1 MSLDLLTL
9 ELLLACLALALGALL
24 LLIIAMRT
32 YREWRAAIAAAVRQ
46 SVVDALG
53 QILDAGRAFALD
65 GSTILVDGRPMFVM
79 PKPGG
84 PIGDAVRETI
94 VDHLSF
100 ISGDLRGR
108 LVSILESAGYV
119 ASAMRQLRSPLGET
133 RLKACMV
140 LGGMHSRIAVPAL
153 IEIFNDDPDP
163 MVRINAGEAL
173 GVIGAEPAVVHLLKA
188 LRNPTRFQQ
197 VRVAEVLSRMGMTAV
212 PALTAAIDDDDVRI
226 VALALDILADIGWM
240 SDFDPAI
247 RALSHP
253 SPEVRARAAEALGR
267 AGALDS
273 VEAVMGAANDP
284 AWFVRVRVMK
294 ALQILGPPSD
304 RSQRARYLGTLEQG
318 LYDGVWWVRQHA
330 AQALVRVGDDG
341 RQLLARAMLE
351 APESPA
357 RRASVSAL
365 QQFMISSSASKP
377 AATAAAR

>member
-1 MSLDLLTL
+1 MSLDLVTL
-9 ELLLACLALALGALL
+9 ELVLSCLAIALAMLVLF
-24 LLIIAMRT
+24 IMIMRM
-32 YREWRAAIAAAVRQ
+32 YREWRAAVAVQVRET
-46 SVVDALG
+46 VVQALL
-53 QILDAGRAFALD
+53 QILDTQRTFR
-65 GSTILVDGRPMFVM
+65 VDGRNVFVDEQQAFVV

-84 PIGDAVRETI
+84 AVGDAVRETI

-108 LVSILESAGYV
+108 LVAILESAGYV
-119 ASAMRQLRSPLGET
+119 AAAMRQLHSPLGEV

-153 IEIFNDDPDP
+153 IEIFNEDPDP

-226 VALALDILADIGWM
+226 IALALDILADIGWM

-247 RALSHP
+247 RALTHA

-267 AGALDS
+267 AGALDA
-273 VEAVMGAANDP
+273 VEAVMSAASDP

-294 ALQILGPPSD
+294 ALQVLGAPED

-330 AQALVRVGDDG
+330 AEALVRVGDDG
-341 RQLLARAMLE
+341 RRLLARAMLE

-365 QQFMISSSASKP
+365 QQYMIASASRP

>member
-1 MSLDLLTL
+1 MSLDLFTL
-9 ELLLACLALALGALL
+9 ELVLACLALSLAALL
-24 LLIIAMRT
+24 LLIMAMRT
-32 YREWRAAIAAAVRQ
+32 YREWRAAIALAVRQ

-53 QILDAGRAFALD
+53 HILDAGRVFALD
-65 GSTILVDGRPMFVM
+65 GSTILVDDRPLFVM

-84 PIGDAVRETI
+84 AIGDAVRETI

-108 LVSILESAGYV
+108 LVAILESSGYV
-119 ASAMRQLRSPLGET
+119 ASAMRQLRSPLGEA

-226 VALALDILADIGWM
+226 IALALDILADIGWM

-247 RALSHP
+247 RALSHA

-267 AGALDS
+267 AGALDA
-273 VEAVMGAANDP
+273 VEAVMAAASDP

-294 ALQILGPPSD
+294 ALQILGCPSD

-365 QQFMISSSASKP
+365 QQFLISSSASRP

>member
-1 MSLDLLTL
+1 MSLDLVTL
-9 ELLLACLALALGALL
+9 ELILTCLGMALASLV
-24 LLIIAMRT
+24 LLIMTMRM
-32 YREWRAAIAAAVRQ
+32 YREWRAAVGMQVRQ
-46 SVVDALG
+46 ALVEALVH
-53 QILDAGRAFALD
+53 ILDTQRTFGMDGRTVL
-65 GSTILVDGRPMFVM
+65 IDGRPTFVV
-79 PKPGG
+79 PKPSGAV
-84 PIGDAVRETI
+84 GDAVRETI
-94 VDHLSF
+94 VDHLNF

-108 LVSILESAGYV
+108 LVAMLESSGYV
-119 ASAMRQLRSPLGET
+119 VAAMRMLRSPLGET
-133 RLKACMV
+133 RLKACMM

-212 PALTAAIDDDDVRI
+212 PALTAAIDDEDVRI
-226 VALALDILADIGWM
+226 VTLALDILADIGWM

-247 RALSHP
+247 RALSHA

-267 AGALDS
+267 AGALDA
-273 VEAVMGAANDP
+273 VEAVMAAATDP

-294 ALQILGPPSD
+294 ALQALGAPHD
-304 RSQRARYLGTLEQG
+304 RSQRARFLGTLEQG

-330 AQALVRVGDDG
+330 AEALVRVGDDG
-341 RQLLARAMLE
+341 RRLLARAMLE

-365 QQFMISSSASKP
+365 QQFMIASASRP
-377 AATAAAR
+377 GATAAAR

>member
-1 MSLDLLTL
+1 MSLDLFTL
-9 ELLLACLALALGALL
+9 ELVLSCLALALAALV
-24 LLIIAMRT
+24 LLIMGMRT
-32 YREWRAAIAAAVRQ
+32 YREWRAAIARAVRQ
-46 SVVDALG
+46 SVVDALAH
-53 QILDAGRAFALD
+53 ILDAGRTFALH
-65 GSTILVDGRPMFVM
+65 GSTILVDERPMFVM

-84 PIGDAVRETI
+84 AIGDAVRETI

-108 LVSILESAGYV
+108 LVAILESSGYV
-119 ASAMRQLRSPLGET
+119 ANAMRMLRSPLGEA

-173 GVIGAEPAVVHLLKA
+173 GVVGAEPAVAHLLKA

-212 PALTAAIDDDDVRI
+212 PALTAAIDDEDVRI

-247 RALSHP
+247 RALSHG

-267 AGALDS
+267 AGALDA
-273 VEAVMGAANDP
+273 VEAVMAAANDP

-294 ALQILGPPSD
+294 ALQILGVPGD

-365 QQFMISSSASKP
+365 QQFMISTSASRP

>member
-1 MSLDLLTL
+1 MSLDLVTL
-9 ELLLACLALALGALL
+9 ELILTCLGIALASLV
-24 LLIIAMRT
+24 LLIMTMRM
-32 YREWRAAIAAAVRQ
+32 YREWRAAVGMQVRQ
-46 SVVDALG
+46 ALVEALVH
-53 QILDAGRAFALD
+53 ILDTQRTFGTDGRTVL
-65 GSTILVDGRPMFVM
+65 IDGRPTFVV
-79 PKPGG
+79 PKPSGAV
-84 PIGDAVRETI
+84 GDAVRETI
-94 VDHLSF
+94 VDHLNF

-108 LVSILESAGYV
+108 LVAMLESSGYV
-119 ASAMRQLRSPLGET
+119 VAAMRMLRSPLGET
-133 RLKACMV
+133 RLKACMM

-212 PALTAAIDDDDVRI
+212 PALTAAIDDEDVRI
-226 VALALDILADIGWM
+226 VTLALDILADIGWM

-247 RALSHP
+247 RALSHA

-267 AGALDS
+267 AGALDA
-273 VEAVMGAANDP
+273 VEAVMAAATDP

-294 ALQILGPPSD
+294 ALQALGAPHD
-304 RSQRARYLGTLEQG
+304 RSQRARFLGTLEQG

-330 AQALVRVGDDG
+330 AEALVRVGDDG
-341 RQLLARAMLE
+341 RRLLARAMLE

-365 QQFMISSSASKP
+365 QQFMIASASRP
-377 AATAAAR
+377 GATAAAR

>member
-9 ELLLACLALALGALL
+9 ELVLSCLGLALGALVVV
-24 LLIIAMRT
+24 IMSMRM
-32 YREWRAAIAAAVRQ
+32 YREWRAAVAVRVRQ
-46 SVVDALG
+46 SVVEALLH
-53 QILDAGRAFALD
+53 ILDTQRTYRLD
-65 GSTILVDGRPMFVM
+65 GRTVFVDEQPTYVV

-84 PIGDAVRETI
+84 AVGDAVRETI
-94 VDHLSF
+94 VDHLGF

-108 LVSILESAGYV
+108 LVTILESAGYV
-119 ASAMRQLRSPLGET
+119 AAAMRQLRSPLGEV

-212 PALTAAIDDDDVRI
+212 PALTAAIDDEDVRI
-226 VALALDILADIGWM
+226 IALALDILADIGWM
-240 SDFDPAI
+240 SDFDPAM
-247 RALSHP
+247 RALTHA

-267 AGALDS
+267 AGALDA
-273 VEAVMGAANDP
+273 VEAVMSAASDP

-294 ALQILGPPSD
+294 ALQVLGAPEN

-330 AQALVRVGDDG
+330 AEALVRVGDDG
-341 RQLLARAMLE
+341 RRLLARAMLE

-365 QQFMISSSASKP
+365 QQYMITSSASRP
-377 AATAAAR
+377 ASVAVAR

>member
-1 MSLDLLTL
+1 MSLDLVTL
-9 ELLLACLALALGALL
+9 ELILTALGMALAILVLV
-24 LLIIAMRT
+24 IMTMRM
-32 YREWRAAIAAAVRQ
+32 YREWRAAVAAHVRQ
-46 SVVDALG
+46 AVVEALAH
-53 QILDAGRAFALD
+53 ILDTQRAFAAE
-65 GSTILVDGRPMFVM
+65 GRTVFVDDRPMFVV

-84 PIGDAVRETI
+84 AVGDAVRETI
-94 VDHLSF
+94 VDHLNF

-108 LVSILESAGYV
+108 LVTVLESAGYV
-119 ASAMRQLRSPLGET
+119 AAAMRMLRSPLGES
-133 RLKACMV
+133 RLKACMM

-247 RALSHP
+247 RALTHA

-267 AGALDS
+267 AGALDA
-273 VEAVMGAANDP
+273 VEAVMGAASDP

-294 ALQILGPPSD
+294 ALQVLGAPHD

-330 AQALVRVGDDG
+330 AEALVRVGDDG
-341 RQLLARAMLE
+341 RRLLARAMLE

-365 QQFMISSSASKP
+365 QQFMISS
-377 AATAAAR
+377 AARPGAAAAAR

>member
-1 MSLDLLTL
+1 MSLDLVTL
-9 ELLLACLALALGALL
+9 ELILACLAMALAGLVLF
-24 LLIIAMRT
+24 IMTMRM
-32 YREWRAAIAAAVRQ
+32 YREWRAGVSAQVRR
-46 SVVDALG
+46 SLVEALIH
-53 QILDAGRAFALD
+53 ILDTQRRFSVQD
-65 GSTILVDGRPMFVM
+65 RTVFVDDRPMFVV

-84 PIGDAVRETI
+84 AVGDAARETI
-94 VDHLSF
+94 VDHLNF

-119 ASAMRQLRSPLGET
+119 AAAMRLLRSPLGDS
-133 RLKACMV
+133 RLKACMM

-240 SDFDPAI
+240 SDFEPAM
-247 RALSHP
+247 RALTHA

-267 AGALDS
+267 AGALDA
-273 VEAVMGAANDP
+273 VEAVMAAAADP

-294 ALQILGPPSD
+294 ALQALGAPHD

-330 AQALVRVGDDG
+330 AEALVRVGDDG
-341 RQLLARAMLE
+341 RRLLARAMLE

-365 QQFMISSSASKP
+365 QQYLITASASRP
-377 AATAAAR
+377 ATAAAAR